1 MKLAAKRVCGKILM
15 TLAEGIASDIGGRD
29 VYQFY
34 ALHFKWG
41 GRRSCEWEEE
51 WGRRRGAKIRLLRV
65 KTRKQISR

>member
-1 MKLAAKRVCGKILM
+1 MAAKRVCGKILM

-41 GRRSCEWEEE
+41 GRRRWEWDGE
-51 WGRRRGAKIRLLRV
+51 AC
-65 KTRKQISR
+65 

>member
-41 GRRSCEWEEE
+41 GRRSCEWDEE
-51 WGRRRGAKIRLLRV
+51 WGRRRGAKIRLHRV